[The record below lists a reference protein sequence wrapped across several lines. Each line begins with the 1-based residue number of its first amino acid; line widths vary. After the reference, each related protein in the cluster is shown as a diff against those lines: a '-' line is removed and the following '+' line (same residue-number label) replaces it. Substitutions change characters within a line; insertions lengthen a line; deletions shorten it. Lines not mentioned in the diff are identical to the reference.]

1 VIEFGATARA
11 YERAERGR
19 FGILDADL
27 RTSGFGVGGRPA
39 VADFSMIAYLSF
51 PKDETWYDF
60 AISHPAVN
68 ASLGRL
74 ANLPGWRPP
83 YDLLPG
89 KRLVRYA

>member
-1 VIEFGATARA
+1 VIEFGAMARA
-11 YERAERGR
+11 YERAER
-19 FGILDADL
+19 ILDADV
-27 RTSGFGVGGRPA
+27 RTSGFGVGDRPT

-60 AISHPAVN
+60 AISHPSAN

-74 ANLPGWRPP
+74 ANLPGWQPP
-83 YDLLPG
+83 YDLLRG